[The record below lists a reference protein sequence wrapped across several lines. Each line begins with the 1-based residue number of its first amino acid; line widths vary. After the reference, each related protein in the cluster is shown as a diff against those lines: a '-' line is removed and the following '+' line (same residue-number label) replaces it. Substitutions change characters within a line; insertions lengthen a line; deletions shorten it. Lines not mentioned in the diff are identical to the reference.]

1 MSKDTYFILDI
12 EVKGELRIVTG
23 VNEKAALARAKLK
36 HREFEVVR
44 RQSQSDYLK
53 EMRL

>member
-23 VNEKAALARAKLK
+23 LNERAALARAKL
-36 HREFEVVR
+36 RFGEFEVVR
-44 RQSQSDYLK
+44 RQTQIEYLR
-53 EMRL
+53 EMGI